1 MGKIDKYRGVFP
13 AFYACYDDSGRI
25 SPDRTRAMARFL
37 IGKGVDGL
45 YVCGSS
51 GECIYQTKEER
62 MLALESVMEEA
73 KGKVTVIAHVAATST
88 GESVELAQHAASC
101 GVDALAA
108 IPPIYFKLPEHSI
121 EQYWKAMIDAT
132 DLDFIIYNIPGTT
145 GYALSMDL
153 FKKMLAYDKVRG
165 IKNSSMPAQ
174 DIERFKRVGGE
185 DFAVFN
191 GPDEQFVAGRI
202 IGADGGIGGTYSG
215 EIQHAVNDIIF
226 TMTGCH
232 GNMYSVAKE
241 ILRIQGIDIGRARLP
256 LSPFTEEDVPAIKR
270 CAKMIENAIQKY
282 CG

>member
-88 GESVELAQHAASC
+88 GESVKLAQHAASC

-108 IPPIYFKLPEHSI
+108 IPPIYFKLPEYSI

-132 DLDFIIYNIPGTT
+132 DLD
-145 GYALSMDL
+145 LRKCWL
-153 FKKMLAYDKVRG
+153 
-165 IKNSSMPAQ
+165 
-174 DIERFKRVGGE
+174 
-185 DFAVFN
+185 
-191 GPDEQFVAGRI
+191 
-202 IGADGGIGGTYSG
+202 
-215 EIQHAVNDIIF
+215 
-226 TMTGCH
+226 MTKC
-232 GNMYSVAKE
+232 VE
-241 ILRIQGIDIGRARLP
+241 LRILRCRPRTLNGLSVSEARTSLSLTGRTN
-256 LSPFTEEDVPAIKR
+256 SF
-270 CAKMIENAIQKY
+270 
-282 CG
+282 

>member
-88 GESVELAQHAASC
+88 GESVELAQHAAFC

-108 IPPIYFKLPEHSI
+108 IPPIYFKLPEYSI

-202 IGADGGIGGTYSG
+202 IGADGGIGGT
-215 EIQHAVNDIIF
+215 
-226 TMTGCH
+226 
-232 GNMYSVAKE
+232 
-241 ILRIQGIDIGRARLP
+241 
-256 LSPFTEEDVPAIKR
+256 LSLIH
-270 CAKMIENAIQKY
+270 I
-282 CG
+282 

>member
-25 SPDRTRAMARFL
+25 SPDRTKAMARFL

-88 GESVELAQHAASC
+88 GESVKLAQHAVSC

-108 IPPIYFKLPEHSI
+108 IPPIYFKLPEYSI

-202 IGADGGIGGTYSG
+202 IGADGGIGGTYSVMPELFLSQSIYRG
-215 EIQHAVNDIIF
+215 WKCKD
-226 TMTGCH
+226 
-232 GNMYSVAKE
+232 
-241 ILRIQGIDIGRARLP
+241 GRGDSACR
-256 LSPFTEEDVPAIKR
+256 
-270 CAKMIENAIQKY
+270 Q
-282 CG
+282 

>member
-88 GESVELAQHAASC
+88 GESVELAQHAAFC

-108 IPPIYFKLPEHSI
+108 IPPIYFKLPEYSI

-132 DLDFIIYNIPGTT
+132 DLDFSIYNIPGTT
-145 GYALSMDL
+145 G
-153 FKKMLAYDKVRG
+153 
-165 IKNSSMPAQ
+165 
-174 DIERFKRVGGE
+174 
-185 DFAVFN
+185 
-191 GPDEQFVAGRI
+191 
-202 IGADGGIGGTYSG
+202 
-215 EIQHAVNDIIF
+215 
-226 TMTGCH
+226 
-232 GNMYSVAKE
+232 
-241 ILRIQGIDIGRARLP
+241 
-256 LSPFTEEDVPAIKR
+256 
-270 CAKMIENAIQKY
+270 
-282 CG
+282 